1 MKNIKSLI
9 VDLFLPQIWA
19 LKNVDNSICR
29 GCHDWLNKPI
39 SKQRLT
45 LTTELSEDTLIRA
58 EF

>member
-9 VDLFLPQIWA
+9 VDLFLPQIWV
-19 LKNVDNSICR
+19 LKNVDNSSCR

-45 LTTELSEDTLIRA
+45 LATKLSEDTLIRA